1 MLSERKAHVLG
12 YGHRIEQGSILE
24 EHPDSLADLPK
35 LALAQPAQ
43 EMARNANLSRV
54 RLLQSSDHAQER
66 RFTAPT
72 STQQHVNPS
81 LSKTT
86 LEPLVDGTVTEGEIN
101 VLDGDEI
108 FLGWGSG

>member
-1 MLSERKAHVLG
+1 
-12 YGHRIEQGSILE
+12 
-24 EHPDSLADLPK
+24 
-35 LALAQPAQ
+35 
-43 EMARNANLSRV
+43 
-54 RLLQSSDHAQER
+54 
-66 RFTAPT
+66 
-72 STQQHVNPS
+72 VNPS